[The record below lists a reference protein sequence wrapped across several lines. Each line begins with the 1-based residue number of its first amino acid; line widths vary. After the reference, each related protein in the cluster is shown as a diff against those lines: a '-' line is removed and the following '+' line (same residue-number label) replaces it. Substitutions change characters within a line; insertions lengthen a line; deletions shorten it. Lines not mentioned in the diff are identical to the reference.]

1 MVLKLMD
8 NIAIGLWM
16 GGIHFNVLALVV
28 ELFYLPHPGA
38 VAALL
43 MHLALTVFP
52 VVEEEPPAWGK
63 RLAAWIV
70 CAAQRSFPATVQFE
84 DEAAFSPTRPYLI
97 GLEPH
102 SVLPLSLI
110 HFGEGSGLLPGHL
123 GQEGRKMA
131 FASSIVF
138 YVPLVRHL
146 WSWLGLRPASRECM
160 AKFLKEGRVCILVPG
175 GVQECLHMEQEA
187 ETLFLRKRVGFVK
200 LAMRHGAPIVPAF
213 AFGQSNTFG
222 WCRPCPSLVPAGL
235 VSSVSRLLG
244 FCPIVFW
251 GRWGG
256 PLPFLKPIHVVVGR
270 PIEVPHVSEPTLEQ
284 AEVYLKKYITAM
296 EELFETHKGSV
307 PNAIHHLKIL

>member
-200 LAMRHGAPIVPAF
+200 LAPSCPPSPSAKATPSAGAGRVLRLCPQAWCPA
-213 AFGQSNTFG
+213 
-222 WCRPCPSLVPAGL
+222 CRASSASAPSCSGGAGEGRCRF
-235 VSSVSRLLG
+235 SSPSTSSSGGRSKSR
-244 FCPIVFW
+244 
-251 GRWGG
+251 
-256 PLPFLKPIHVVVGR
+256 
-270 PIEVPHVSEPTLEQ
+270 T
-284 AEVYLKKYITAM
+284 
-296 EELFETHKGSV
+296 
-307 PNAIHHLKIL
+307 